1 MPRLNVER
9 AAARPTNP
17 SGQQR
22 HQNIIRVARILT
34 IDRGEDAVQ
43 MQELAKQAGVAL
55 NTLYRYFPSKAH
67 LYAAILEDELKTL
80 DVRTDS
86 PAEAFSLDD
95 DEAAQRVL
103 DMITAASN
111 SLLSRPNLA
120 RAMMNAA
127 MASQASGGEAV
138 AQSDELLEAAI
149 LKVLGIADP
158 TITDHRMI
166 HVIMLSW
173 TAALSSV
180 LNERLRRSEFE
191 EVLRLSITQLVK
203 VRSNRIES

>member
-9 AAARPTNP
+9 AAARPTNA
-17 SGQQR
+17 GAHQR
-22 HQNIIRVARILT
+22 YLNIIKVARRLT

-67 LYAAILEDELKTL
+67 LYAAVLEDELRTL
-80 DVRTDS
+80 DVRTHSAD
-86 PAEAFSLDD
+86 EEFSLDD
-95 DEAAQRVL
+95 DQAAASVL
-103 DMITAASN
+103 DMITTASN

-120 RAMMNAA
+120 KAMMNAT

-138 AQSDELLEAAI
+138 AQADQLLEAAV
-149 LKVLGIADP
+149 LKVLGIVAP
-158 TITDHRMI
+158 TVTDHRMI
-166 HVIMLSW
+166 HAIMLSW

-180 LNERLRRSEFE
+180 LNERLPRSEFE
-191 EVLRLSITQLVK
+191 EVLRLAITQLIK
-203 VRSNRIES
+203 VRSNSANA